1 MNFLICIS
9 HVPDTTTKIQF
20 TPDKKSL
27 NKTGVTYIPNPYDEF
42 GLSRALEFKEA
53 GKGEKVTVIT
63 VGGPETEATL
73 RRCLAVGAD
82 DAIRIDAE
90 PMDAFQVA
98 SQIAAWAKDK
108 DYQVIFT
115 GKESIDFNGSQVPG
129 MLAEMLGVS
138 FVSFAIKFDSEG
150 GKAQLEREV
159 DGGSEVMESIFP
171 VVISCQKGIAEWRI
185 PNMRGIMAARSKPLT
200 VIVPA
205 NVESK
210 VITTTL
216 DTPPAKSG
224 CVYVANDNPEQ
235 LIQLLTEK
243 GII

>member
-1 MNFLICIS
+1 
-9 HVPDTTTKIQF
+9 
-20 TPDKKSL
+20 
-27 NKTGVTYIPNPYDEF
+27 
-42 GLSRALEFKEA
+42 
-53 GKGEKVTVIT
+53 
-63 VGGPETEATL
+63 
-73 RRCLAVGAD
+73 
-82 DAIRIDAE
+82 
-90 PMDAFQVA
+90 
-98 SQIAAWAKDK
+98 
-108 DYQVIFT
+108 
-115 GKESIDFNGSQVPG
+115 VPG
-129 MLAEMLGVS
+129 MLAEMLGVP

-205 NVESK
+205 NVESN

-224 CVYVANDNPEQ
+224 CVYLTNDNPEQ